1 MYDFMTR
8 GEIIFRVFMVLWI
21 FAMIVI
27 LISALSSIFLY

>member
-1 MYDFMTR
+1 MHDFMTR

-21 FAMIVI
+21 FAMVVI